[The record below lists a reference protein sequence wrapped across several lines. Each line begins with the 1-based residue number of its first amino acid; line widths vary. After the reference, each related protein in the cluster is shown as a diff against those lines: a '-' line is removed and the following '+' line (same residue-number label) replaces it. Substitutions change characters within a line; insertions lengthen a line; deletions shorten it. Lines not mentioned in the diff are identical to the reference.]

1 MNIYWHGFLGMA
13 FYTLKAHEI
22 DLIDESSQCRM
33 QLMPFFFL
41 DCIMHI

>member
-22 DLIDESSQCRM
+22 DLIDECVHATYA
-33 QLMPFFFL
+33 FFFL